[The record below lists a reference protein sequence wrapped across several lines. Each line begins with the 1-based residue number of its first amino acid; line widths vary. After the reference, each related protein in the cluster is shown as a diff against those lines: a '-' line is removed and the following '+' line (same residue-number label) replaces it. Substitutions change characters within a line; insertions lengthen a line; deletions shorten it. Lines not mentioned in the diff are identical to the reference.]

1 MSVSAVAPRSGP
13 EDAPRDGRPGRD
25 DAALLDAAR
34 RVLAVEAR
42 GLDALAGALDGGFVR
57 AVRVLAGAAS
67 HVVVTGM
74 GKSGHIGTKI
84 AATLASTGTPA
95 FFVHPGEASHGDLG
109 MITRANAVLAL
120 SNSGETPELS
130 DLVAYTRRLGSPLVA
145 VTGRADSTLAR
156 RADVALVLPEV
167 EEACPL
173 GLAPT
178 TSTTMALALGDAL
191 AVALL
196 QIKGFTA
203 DDFRTFHPGGR
214 LGAILVRVRDLM
226 HGPGEVPAVRTGT
239 PMADALIEMSRRG
252 FGCTAV
258 LDGAGRLAGIVLSS
272 PDVQEVFDFAAA
284 LARADTPLRRID
296 ARVYGPAPAPIA
308 RIRGRHRVRL
318 LVKAAKGAPIQPA
331 IAAWLGQLKAPAN
344 LRLAVDIDPQSFY

>member
-258 LDGAGRLAGIVLSS
+258 LDGAGRLAGIVTDGDLRRHMA
-272 PDVQEVFDFAAA
+272 PDLPARPVDAVMTPDPKTIAPDALVVEAVRIMNARAITALLVVENGA
-284 LARADTPLRRID
+284 LAGILHVHDCLRAGI
-296 ARVYGPAPAPIA
+296 
-308 RIRGRHRVRL
+308 
-318 LVKAAKGAPIQPA
+318 
-331 IAAWLGQLKAPAN
+331 
-344 LRLAVDIDPQSFY
+344 S